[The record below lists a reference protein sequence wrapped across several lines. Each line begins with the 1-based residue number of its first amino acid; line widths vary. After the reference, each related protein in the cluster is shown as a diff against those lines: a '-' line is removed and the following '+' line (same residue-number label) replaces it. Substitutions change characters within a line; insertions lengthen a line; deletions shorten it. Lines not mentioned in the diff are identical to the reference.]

1 LIKNSTQPLEKVVQ
15 KEGDG
20 LEVAQELAQGMIQDL
35 PDVLKIYEQIQEDYK
50 RSKELASER
59 VEMVDKVRDM
69 VG

>member
-1 LIKNSTQPLEKVVQ
+1 MEKVVQ